1 MYCIVLYLSIQVKTA
16 ALGNNSY
23 VPEGLTKAQYEKIRG
38 ADTKKKADFYQMNVA
53 KAGKFLDYTEFY
65 IKRGTDTK
73 DDWKKDV
80 NLGHR
85 MTKTK
90 YDFSG
95 AKNEAKGWF
104 TK

>member
-1 MYCIVLYLSIQVKTA
+1 MS
-16 ALGNNSY
+16 
-23 VPEGLTKAQYEKIRG
+23 KAQFEKLR
-38 ADTKKKADFYQMNVA
+38 AKEDKKKSDNYQKNVA
-53 KAGKFLDYTEFY
+53 KAGKFLDYTQFY
-65 IKRGTDTK
+65 IDRGTDTK

-90 YDFSG
+90 YDWSG
-95 AKNEAKGWF
+95 GKGTENENKGWF